1 LNFAAGHLWAR
12 KLLGLPDIL
21 DESGS
26 FPMSASE
33 YFFCPECNAKLKFGR
48 RPKSRVTCPRCA
60 HQFDYQ
66 APAEGLDPFAH
77 ESHETAP
84 PSDAGKPMGETT
96 EFGMLL
102 QEAAATPR
110 PARKDIDFDL
120 DSDDIDP
127 DDVVEAPPAEDAEED
142 YGAPLPIRRP
152 RPPSARKG
160 KPKVFAKTKSGK
172 KKRKFAKA
180 LKDAIWLY
188 LAGAGLLALTLF
200 LGYVTFRPGAIL
212 GRSLTFDE
220 VAGTYVSEQHPGLKI
235 ILGTDGTWGVE
246 DQSQGGDLHIDGLV
260 YSIKGRKIVCDAP
273 EELKLKPRPKIFLDL
288 PAGLHPR
295 SIYERIAAEFS
306 DMSFKNGTLVS
317 PTRGRFTRQPDPNE
331 EEPADARLD
340 R

>member
-1 LNFAAGHLWAR
+1 
-12 KLLGLPDIL
+12 
-21 DESGS
+21 
-26 FPMSASE
+26 MSASE
-33 YFFCPECNAKLKFGR
+33 HFRCPACNAKLKFGR
-48 RPKSRVTCPRCA
+48 HPKTRVTCPRCGHEFD
-60 HQFDYQ
+60 HQL
-66 APAEGLDPFAH
+66 PAEVLDPFAH
-77 ESHETAP
+77 ESDDKAP
-84 PSDAGKPMGETT
+84 PSDAQEQIGETT

-102 QEAAATPR
+102 QAAAAPPR
-110 PARKDIDFDL
+110 PARRDIDFDL
-120 DSDDIDP
+120 DSNDVDP
-127 DDVVEAPPAEDAEED
+127 DDVVDEPPPEDAEED
-142 YGAPLPIRRP
+142 YGAPLPIGRT
-152 RPPSARKG
+152 RPPSASKE

-172 KKRKFAKA
+172 KKRKLAKA

-200 LGYVTFRPGAIL
+200 IGYVTFRPGAIL

-246 DQSQGGDLHIDGLV
+246 DQSQGGDLRIDGLV

-317 PTRGRFTRQPDPNE
+317 PTRGRFTRQPEPNE
-331 EEPADARLD
+331 EERADARPD